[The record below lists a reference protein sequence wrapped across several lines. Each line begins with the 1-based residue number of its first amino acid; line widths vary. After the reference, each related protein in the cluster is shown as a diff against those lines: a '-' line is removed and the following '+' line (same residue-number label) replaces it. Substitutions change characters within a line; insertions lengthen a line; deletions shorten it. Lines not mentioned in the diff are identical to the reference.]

1 MVSFILLCY
10 SIAIG
15 WLNLVAGHSIHGL
28 TAYSLL
34 NLGNTAGIDK
44 RQTPLPTLHNIS
56 QVVTPLV
63 TGRWIASIESQ
74 LQVSP
79 QTDEFRPSCTIS
91 ICTGPLIC
99 GARQTIG
106 ENWSKLWLEVA
117 TN

>member
-106 ENWSKLWLEVA
+106 ENWSKLSLKVA